1 MFETLQQLR
10 DELGKVLVGQKEMV
24 DGLLCGLL
32 AGGHVLLEGLPGL
45 GKTLAVKT
53 LAQTI
58 GGSFSRIQ
66 FTPDLLP
73 GDITG
78 VQTYRPE
85 TNQYEVRLGPLNA
98 NLVLADEIN
107 RAPAKVQS
115 ALLEAMQERQVS
127 IGGKTMALPEPF
139 FVVATQNPIEQSGT
153 YPLPEAQKDRF
164 LLCVRLKYPGR
175 DEEAAI
181 LDRMGESNPDLHVSE
196 VVSLGDILQWR
207 SALDKIHVDARIKGY
222 ILDLTAAT
230 RPENGME
237 MAKELIDVG
246 VSPRASLGLL
256 ACSKAR
262 AAISGREYVLPEDVR
277 RCAVDVL
284 AHRIMPSFEAE
295 ARKQKAV
302 DLIEEIVAQVETP

>member
-1 MFETLQQLR
+1 MFEKLQQLR
-10 DELGKVLVGQKEMV
+10 DELAKVLVGQPDMM
-24 DGLLCGLL
+24 DGLLCALL

-53 LAQTI
+53 LAQAI

-164 LLCVRLKYPGR
+164 LLCVRLKYPSR
-175 DEEAAI
+175 EEEAAI
-181 LDRMGESNPDLHVSE
+181 LDRMGESNPDLKVSE
-196 VVSLGDILQWR
+196 VVTLDDIRQWR
-207 SALDKIHVDARIKGY
+207 MALDKIHVDERIKGY
-222 ILDLTAAT
+222 ILDLTTAT
-230 RPENGME
+230 RPENGM
-237 MAKELIDVG
+237 AAELIDVG
-246 VSPRASLGLL
+246 ASPRASLGLL

-262 AAISGREYVLPEDVR
+262 AALDNRDYVLPEDVR

-295 ARKQKAV
+295 ARKLKAT
-302 DLIEEIVAQVETP
+302 DLIEDIVKQVKTP